1 MTLRSGSKL
10 PAASS
15 ASGRSAGHGLLYT
28 SDTQPGIS
36 RRRRG
41 KGFVYCDSKG
51 KPIRQEQKLARIR
64 SLAIPPAY
72 TDVWI
77 CAQPQGHLQATGRDA
92 KGRKQYRYH
101 PRWRQLRD
109 RGKFSHITEFGS
121 ALPKLRRRIQR
132 DLALPGLPQDKV
144 LALVV
149 RLLDETLIR
158 VGNETYATE
167 NGSYGLTTLRNRHIR
182 LGPGRLYLSFRAKSG
197 KESRITLDNPRL
209 IRLVRRLHRLPGQHL
224 FQYIDE
230 QGAHCPV
237 GSDKV
242 NSYIQ
247 EASGGDFTAKD
258 FRTWKGTTAAV
269 ALLARTRCP
278 KPADTLSA
286 STLMTEIVKE
296 VSILLRNTP
305 AVCRASY
312 IHPAVF
318 AGWQDGSLKKSVSQA
333 AAGNP
338 RQLERAALRFLKRYM
353 ASRQGGATR

>member
-1 MTLRSGSKL
+1 MTSKSGSKL
-10 PAASS
+10 PASSS
-15 ASGRSAGHGLLYT
+15 AKSRSAGHGLIYT
-28 SDTQPGIS
+28 SDAQPGIR

-41 KGFVYCDSKG
+41 KGFVYCDAKG
-51 KPIRQEQKLARIR
+51 KPVRQEQKLAHIR
-64 SLAIPPAY
+64 ALAIPPAY

-77 CAQPQGHLQATGRDA
+77 CSDPQGHLQATGRDA

-109 RGKFSHITEFGS
+109 HGKFSHITEFGS

-144 LALVV
+144 LALGV

-158 VGNETYATE
+158 IGNETYATE
-167 NGSYGLTTLRNRHIR
+167 NGSYGLTTLRSRHIQ
-182 LGPGRLYLSFRAKSG
+182 LGPGRLTFSFRAKSG
-197 KESRITLDNPRL
+197 KENHIALDNPRL
-209 IRLVRRLHRLPGQHL
+209 VRLVRRLHRLPGQHL

-237 GSDKV
+237 GSDMV
-242 NSYIQ
+242 NGYIQ

-258 FRTWKGTTAAV
+258 FRTWKGTTAAI
-269 ALLARTRCP
+269 ALLARTRRP
-278 KPADTLSA
+278 KPADSPAVGALITDV
-286 STLMTEIVKE
+286 VKE
-296 VSILLRNTP
+296 VSSLLRNTP

-318 AGWQDGSLKKSVSQA
+318 VGWQDGSLNKAVSQA
-333 AAGNP
+333 TAGNP
-338 RQLERAALRFLKRYM
+338 RQLERAALRFLQRHM
-353 ASRQGGATR
+353 NSRRGSAGR